1 MRSISLCGAAF
12 IGSPSTTFMRR
23 FGVIG
28 LLALMTQATGCV
40 VLRTCWARF
49 SPSIASVGGKSLH
62 LHLPDGGKTLLQK
75 DKRWASAQ
83 LGPTT
88 CTLGSH
94 GCLVT
99 SVAMA
104 CSNLGVKLTPKEL
117 NERLKKAD
125 GFQPQGWLVW
135 NAMPK
140 ATAGQLTADFH
151 QKPSHAVMDEALER
165 GAYSVVKYFLIG
177 GIQHWCVVVG
187 KEGQEFLVRDPLRD
201 DTKPVKLSELTA
213 KIYAV
218 RVIRKAG

>member
-1 MRSISLCGAAF
+1 
-12 IGSPSTTFMRR
+12 MRR

-28 LLALMTQATGCV
+28 LLALVILETGCV

-49 SPSIASVGGKSLH
+49 SPSIASTGGKSLS
-62 LHLPDGGKTLLQK
+62 LHLPDGGKTLLQM
-75 DKRWASAQ
+75 DKRWASDQ
-83 LGPTT
+83 LGPSD

-125 GFQPQGWLVW
+125 GFLPQGWVVW
-135 NAMPK
+135 NAIPK
-140 ATAGQLTADFH
+140 VTDHRLTAEYHPVTKHSLLD
-151 QKPSHAVMDEALER
+151 DALER
-165 GAYSVVKYFLIG
+165 GAYPVVKYFLIG
-177 GIQHWCVVVG
+177 GIQHWCVIVG
-187 KEGQEFLVRDPLRD
+187 KDGQDYLARDPLRD
-201 DTKPVKLSELTA
+201 DAKPVKLSELTA

-218 RVIRKAG
+218 RVIKKVE